1 MNNLFRAFQNVLQS
15 SLTIHENCANVEVV
29 TVCNQGLCC
38 LGCDSVTEHHI
49 PDEWK
54 LQVPDALKDFS
65 VFIFRDSQQKVA
77 VQGDLGTLYTYRW
90 YDWWKDK
97 VSDKPMGGNDVH
109 WTLPQ
114 CTGKDAHSRK
124 MVRYECY
131 VTWWQSWKGGVGG
144 LVTWYSKDCGAW
156 LNDNGRR
163 NKNG

>member
-15 SLTIHENCANVEVV
+15 SLPIQENCATVEVV

-77 VQGDLGTLYTYRW
+77 VQGDLGALYTYR
-90 YDWWKDK
+90 
-97 VSDKPMGGNDVH
+97 
-109 WTLPQ
+109 
-114 CTGKDAHSRK
+114 
-124 MVRYECY
+124 
-131 VTWWQSWKGGVGG
+131 
-144 LVTWYSKDCGAW
+144 
-156 LNDNGRR
+156 
-163 NKNG
+163 